1 MLTLNIPTSVG
12 IFFSLFSVDS
22 YDNNEEN
29 LFNNQELLYLG
40 IIFFILVTVVFD
52 LVAILLGEI
61 RWLSLQGI
69 KMLTSAP

>member
-1 MLTLNIPTSVG
+1 M
-12 IFFSLFSVDS
+12 FFTPFSVDS
-22 YDNNEEN
+22 YDNNEKN

-40 IIFFILVTVVFD
+40 IIFFILMTVVFD

-61 RWLSLQGI
+61 TWLYLQGI